1 MAMELQDEDYK
12 YAIQDFSN
20 VYLGARMTYQ
30 DLADYDDVPCKIK
43 DAVYRIFFKEVSP
56 DTTIAEHLLALKEDS
71 VSYMAYKQL
80 RISIK
85 VICLIRKT
93 DKKGKMKET
102 YDIKDYSLRD
112 FMNNEEL
119 HAHPDRYMVQEI
131 SMKKRN
137 MMLLHV

>member
-1 MAMELQDEDYK
+1 MALEFQDEDYK
-12 YAIQDFSN
+12 YALQDFSN

-43 DAVYRIFFKEVSP
+43 DAVYRIF
-56 DTTIAEHLLALKEDS
+56 LKEDS

-80 RISIK
+80 HISIK

-112 FMNNEEL
+112 FMNNKEL
-119 HAHPDRYMVQEI
+119 HAHPDQYMVQEI